1 MNKIN
6 GYPFAYIVQNQLVSF
21 GSFSKLMRIKTFNSQ
36 KWFLTLGGRLFYESE
51 RIVTGTYA
59 IIYQCVLLRLKQIQ
73 KKKMINHL
81 ENNISN
87 ILSTLLVLLLTHLPE
102 TVRAALICLDCE
114 RAGGC
119 E

>member
-1 MNKIN
+1 M
-6 GYPFAYIVQNQLVSF
+6 L
-21 GSFSKLMRIKTFNSQ
+21 
-36 KWFLTLGGRLFYESE
+36 LFTS
-51 RIVTGTYA
+51 
-59 IIYQCVLLRLKQIQ
+59 VLLRLKHIQ
-73 KKKMINHL
+73 KKKKKMINHL

-87 ILSTLLVLLLTHLPE
+87 ILSTLFVLLLTHLPE